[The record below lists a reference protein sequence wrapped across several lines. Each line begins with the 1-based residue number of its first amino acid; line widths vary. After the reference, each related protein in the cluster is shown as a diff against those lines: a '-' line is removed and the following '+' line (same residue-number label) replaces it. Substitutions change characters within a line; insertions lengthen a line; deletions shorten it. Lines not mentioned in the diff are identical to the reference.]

1 MVGLTVI
8 REDSLPYEFDKIA
21 AAVYEKLGQK
31 DELAIELS
39 FVSEEEI
46 QTLNREYRGVDRVTD
61 VLSFPYLD
69 GIKGKVIRK
78 KGFPSDVDEETGLL
92 LIGSVCICLKRAE
105 EQAAEYG
112 HGIKREVCYLAL
124 HGFLHCFGFDHIEK
138 ADEEEMTKI
147 ADEIMKESGIERV

>member
-31 DELAIELS
+31 DRLAIELS

-61 VLSFPYLD
+61 VLSCPYLD
-69 GIKGKVIRK
+69 GIKGKVIR
-78 KGFPSDVDEETGLL
+78 
-92 LIGSVCICLKRAE
+92 I
-105 EQAAEYG
+105 
-112 HGIKREVCYLAL
+112 
-124 HGFLHCFGFDHIEK
+124 
-138 ADEEEMTKI
+138 
-147 ADEIMKESGIERV
+147 

>member
-31 DELAIELS
+31 DRLAIELS

-61 VLSFPYLD
+61 VLSFPYLY

-78 KGFPSDVDEETGLL
+78 KDFLSDVDEETGLL

-105 EQAAEYG
+105 EQIGRASC
-112 HGIKREVCYLAL
+112 R
-124 HGFLHCFGFDHIEK
+124 
-138 ADEEEMTKI
+138 
-147 ADEIMKESGIERV
+147 ERV